1 MKYEEN
7 SKILSLLHAH
17 GIEMSAKLELP
28 VSGFSLCKCCVSIPQ
43 EN

>member
-7 SKILSLLHAH
+7 IKILSLLHAH

-28 VSGFSLCKCCVSIPQ
+28 VS
-43 EN
+43 